1 MTVALCA
8 AEPWQPVLQLLLLLG
23 RSSGLS
29 LRDSPHSPQTPPTA
43 QNSAITGA
51 DGQLHLAISAPPREG
66 EANVAVA
73 RYVAEALG
81 LKKSQVALHSGAK
94 SREKVVRIQGAD
106 PGQILAAL
114 AAVAPELAAAKTQT
128 TLDGFFKKK

>member
-1 MTVALCA
+1 M
-8 AEPWQPVLQLLLLLG
+8 
-23 RSSGLS
+23 S
-29 LRDSPHSPQTPPTA
+29 TPPLPCSCPAA

-66 EANVAVA
+66 EANAAVA

-81 LKKSQVALHSGAK
+81 LKKSQVTLHSGAK

-106 PGQILAAL
+106 PGQIVAAL
-114 AAVAPELAAAKTQT
+114 AAAAPELAAAKSQS
-128 TLDGFFKKK
+128 TLDGFFKRK